1 MSIRFLFGIYIVIS
15 IAIILFDLFF
25 AVKSLKKGKKTGKY
39 LGYACIGA
47 SVVTAS
53 YLLSI
58 LVDSYFAL
66 SFFSSV
72 YFAGIDI
79 MLVCVCIFMG
89 DYTKHPIGKWT
100 KAVRNFMILYMIFD
114 LTVLMINPFY
124 EVVIHYIYRGDF
136 VSRYSYEMLPLYQMH
151 LLYTYLLVFCIVL
164 LICYKM
170 NHVPLDYRRQYRW
183 EIYGIAAVVLINA
196 VYLFMPGTSIYNLL
210 DFSVWGYSLTAGVFY
225 WSCFEYVSHGM
236 LNQMKNIVFDSVDQ
250 GIVLF
255 DYEDLL
261 MLKNERAENLFPD
274 IVFHEDM
281 EMTDFIEKCG
291 LSLNRNHMYER
302 YFCQC
307 YIKIGDRTRPIRC
320 DYSLLKNKK
329 DQITGHLFVF
339 SDASLDTDVLTGF
352 QNMESFW
359 HLIKE
364 SSHTFGYPL
373 AAAVCDIN
381 GLKVLNSSF
390 GHSRGDQEIQ
400 KLSSVMR
407 RCFPKDTYFVRG
419 HDANLIAIC
428 CCEEEKEILTCL
440 EQVKKEMDVNIQ
452 YGVSIATEQDPDIL
466 KAVRLAESAM
476 QVKKMMS
483 KDSSHSEIIVSLVRA
498 LEECD
503 SDTEAHVIR
512 TQRLGAE
519 LGKRLGL
526 SDIQLSNLCLL
537 CLLHDIGKIGIPLEI
552 LNKPGKLTEAEWKA
566 IQTHVVKGYQIA
578 KSSHELRDIADVILY
593 HHERWDGR
601 GYPDG
606 LSKESIPLLSRI
618 ISIVDAY
625 DAMVNDRVYRPAI
638 PVKDALEELKR
649 CAGKQFDPSI
659 VSEFIQMIQ
668 EKDAE
673 KLKESEQNEKH
684 ELAGHVSA
692 DYVEDVEIVQYNCVR
707 IVPFS
712 RYIIDEELKIVS
724 VDDMFET
731 ITGYSREDVKN
742 SEMRQLD
749 LIFPEERT
757 EYACMVAEQERLGE
771 AAYFEHR
778 IRRKDGSERYV
789 LCFGKPYYDSV
800 ERKGR
805 SEIIIT
811 DNSYVHDMENIINQA
826 DQKSYNQLKRWE
838 KKYRRDSLTGLLA
851 HEAFKSDVE
860 MKLIEGEYKVLMLMM
875 DVDRFKNY
883 NDTFGHKAGDDFLI
897 LVARTL
903 EKSLRKDDMAC
914 RMGGDEFA
922 AAVFFEQ
929 TATEQMMEMRV
940 EQIFKQINDV
950 LLSLEG
956 GTSLSM
962 GAVVSGQAYSHFNQ
976 LYEAADKALYESKR
990 KGRGCF
996 SIYH

>member
-1 MSIRFLFGIYIVIS
+1 
-15 IAIILFDLFF
+15 
-25 AVKSLKKGKKTGKY
+25 
-39 LGYACIGA
+39 
-47 SVVTAS
+47 
-53 YLLSI
+53 
-58 LVDSYFAL
+58 
-66 SFFSSV
+66 
-72 YFAGIDI
+72 
-79 MLVCVCIFMG
+79 
-89 DYTKHPIGKWT
+89 
-100 KAVRNFMILYMIFD
+100 
-114 LTVLMINPFY
+114 
-124 EVVIHYIYRGDF
+124 
-136 VSRYSYEMLPLYQMH
+136 
-151 LLYTYLLVFCIVL
+151 
-164 LICYKM
+164 
-170 NHVPLDYRRQYRW
+170 
-183 EIYGIAAVVLINA
+183 
-196 VYLFMPGTSIYNLL
+196 
-210 DFSVWGYSLTAGVFY
+210 
-225 WSCFEYVSHGM
+225 
-236 LNQMKNIVFDSVDQ
+236 
-250 GIVLF
+250 
-255 DYEDLL
+255 
-261 MLKNERAENLFPD
+261 
-274 IVFHEDM
+274 
-281 EMTDFIEKCG
+281 
-291 LSLNRNHMYER
+291 
-302 YFCQC
+302 
-307 YIKIGDRTRPIRC
+307 
-320 DYSLLKNKK
+320 
-329 DQITGHLFVF
+329 
-339 SDASLDTDVLTGF
+339 
-352 QNMESFW
+352 
-359 HLIKE
+359 
-364 SSHTFGYPL
+364 
-373 AAAVCDIN
+373 
-381 GLKVLNSSF
+381 
-390 GHSRGDQEIQ
+390 
-400 KLSSVMR
+400 
-407 RCFPKDTYFVRG
+407 
-419 HDANLIAIC
+419 
-428 CCEEEKEILTCL
+428 
-440 EQVKKEMDVNIQ
+440 
-452 YGVSIATEQDPDIL
+452 
-466 KAVRLAESAM
+466 
-476 QVKKMMS
+476 
-483 KDSSHSEIIVSLVRA
+483 
-498 LEECD
+498 
-503 SDTEAHVIR
+503 
-512 TQRLGAE
+512 
-519 LGKRLGL
+519 
-526 SDIQLSNLCLL
+526 
-537 CLLHDIGKIGIPLEI
+537 
-552 LNKPGKLTEAEWKA
+552 
-566 IQTHVVKGYQIA
+566 
-578 KSSHELRDIADVILY
+578 
-593 HHERWDGR
+593 
-601 GYPDG
+601 
-606 LSKESIPLLSRI
+606 
-618 ISIVDAY
+618 
-625 DAMVNDRVYRPAI
+625 MVNDRVYRPAI
-638 PVKDALEELKR
+638 SVKDALEELKR

-659 VSEFIQMIQ
+659 VSEFIQMVQ

-712 RYIIDEELKIVS
+712 RYIIDEELKIIS

-771 AAYFEHR
+771 EAYFEHR
-778 IRRKDGSERYV
+778 IRRKDGSEQYV
-789 LCFGKPYYDSV
+789 LCFGKPYYDSA

>member
-15 IAIILFDLFF
+15 IAIILFDLFL

-47 SVVTAS
+47 AVVTAS

-58 LVDSYFAL
+58 LVDSYFAV
-66 SFFSSV
+66 SFFSSL
-72 YFAGIDI
+72 YFAGIDV

-89 DYTKHPIGKWT
+89 DYTKHPMGKWT
-100 KAVRNFMILYMIFD
+100 KSVRNFMILYMIFD

-124 EVVIHYIYRGDF
+124 EIVVHYIYRGDF
-136 VSRYSYEMLPLYQMH
+136 VSRYSYEMLPLYRMH
-151 LLYTYLLVFCIVL
+151 LLYTYLLVFAIIM
-164 LICYKM
+164 LICHKL
-170 NHVPLDYRRQYRW
+170 HRVPSDYQRQYYLG
-183 EIYGIAAVVLINA
+183 IHGIAAVVGINA

-210 DFSVWGYSLTAGVFY
+210 DFSVWGYSLIAAVFY

-236 LNQMKNIVFDSVDQ
+236 LNQMKNRVFDSVDQ

-255 DYEDLL
+255 DYEDIL
-261 MLKNERAENLFPD
+261 MLKNERAEMLFPD

-281 EMTDFIEKCG
+281 KTAEFVEKCG
-291 LSLNRNHMYER
+291 LSLNHNQVFKK

-307 YIKIGDRTRPIRC
+307 YTKIEDRIRPIRC
-320 DYSLLKNKK
+320 DYSPLKNKK
-329 DQITGHLFVF
+329 SQIIGHLFVF
-339 SDASLDTDVLTGF
+339 TDESLDTDVLTGF
-352 QNMESFW
+352 HNVESFR
-359 HLIKE
+359 HLCE
-364 SSHTFGYPL
+364 DNLHSFGYPL
-373 AAAVCDIN
+373 AVAVCDIN

-419 HDANLIAIC
+419 QDANLIAIYR
-428 CCEEEKEILTCL
+428 CEEEKEILKYL
-440 EQVKKEMDVNIQ
+440 EQVKMEMSVKIQ
-452 YGVSIATEQDPDIL
+452 YGVSMVTEQDPDIL

-476 QVKKMMS
+476 QAKKMMS

-552 LNKPGKLTEAEWKA
+552 LNKPGKLTEAEWKV

-578 KSSHELRDIADVILY
+578 KSSHELKEIADVILY

-638 PVKDALEELKR
+638 SVKEALEELKR
-649 CAGKQFDPSI
+649 CAGKQFDPVI
-659 VSEFIQMIQ
+659 ASEFIQMIQ
-668 EKDAE
+668 ENAVEESEKD
-673 KLKESEQNEKH
+673 EQNEKH
-684 ELAGHVSA
+684 DLVGHISV
-692 DYVEDVEIVQYNCVR
+692 DYEQDLKIVQNNCVR
-707 IVPFS
+707 VVPFS
-712 RYIIDEELKIVS
+712 RYIIDEELKIIS
-724 VDDMFET
+724 VDDMFEKL
-731 ITGYSREDVKN
+731 TGYSREDVKN

-757 EYACMVAEQERLGE
+757 EYACMVAEQERVGE

-789 LCFGKPYYDSV
+789 LCFGKPYYDSA

-950 LLSLEG
+950 LLSLKG

-962 GAVVSGQAYSHFNQ
+962 GAVVSGQAHSHFNQ